1 MLGWSQLLVKGMSK
15 IKSVN
20 MQQKSKNYKQQ
31 TFEEYKGVIQQFR
44 MAGIAA
50 MSLLTIGAVFFHYV
64 QKLSWLDAFYFCT
77 ISLATIGYG
86 DITPT
91 TPAGKIFI
99 MFYVIIGI
107 GIIATFANLVVRRA
121 VLRREIRRLE
131 DDEDR

>member
-1 MLGWSQLLVKGMSK
+1 MKGMSK

>member
-1 MLGWSQLLVKGMSK
+1 MSK
-15 IKSVN
+15 S
-20 MQQKSKNYKQQ
+20 YKQQ
-31 TFEEYKGVIQQFR
+31 TLDEYKGVIQQFR
-44 MAGIAA
+44 MAGVTAIT
-50 MSLLTIGAVFFHYV
+50 LLSVGAVFFHYV

-99 MFYVIIGI
+99 MFYVVIGI

-121 VLRREIRRLE
+121 VLKREIRRINSDKE
-131 DDEDR
+131 

>member
-1 MLGWSQLLVKGMSK
+1 MK
-15 IKSVN
+15 KS
-20 MQQKSKNYKQQ
+20 YKQE
-31 TFEEYKGVIQQFR
+31 TLEEYKGVIQQFR
-44 MAGIAA
+44 IAGITAI
-50 MSLLTIGAVFFHYV
+50 SLLSVGAVFFHYV

-99 MFYVIIGI
+99 MFYVVIGI

-121 VLRREIRRLE
+121 VLRREIRRINSSE
-131 DDEDR
+131 DS

>member
-1 MLGWSQLLVKGMSK
+1 MPKK
-15 IKSVN
+15 T
-20 MQQKSKNYKQQ
+20 NYKQQ
-31 TFEEYKGVIQQFR
+31 TIEEYKGVIQQFR
-44 MAGIAA
+44 MAGVTAI
-50 MSLLTIGAVFFHYV
+50 SLLTIGAVFFHYV

-99 MFYVIIGI
+99 MFYVVIGI

-121 VLRREIRRLE
+121 VLRREIRRINS
-131 DDEDR
+131 DNNS

>member
-1 MLGWSQLLVKGMSK
+1 MK
-15 IKSVN
+15 KS
-20 MQQKSKNYKQQ
+20 YKQQ
-31 TFEEYKGVIQQFR
+31 TLDEYKGVIQQFR
-44 MAGIAA
+44 MAGITAI
-50 MSLLTIGAVFFHYV
+50 SLLTIGAVFFHYV

-99 MFYVIIGI
+99 MFYVVIGI

-121 VLRREIRRLE
+121 VLKREIRRINSQQ
-131 DDEDR
+131 

>member
-1 MLGWSQLLVKGMSK
+1 MQKGN
-15 IKSVN
+15 N
-20 MQQKSKNYKQQ
+20 MQKQPHKSYKEQ
-31 TFEEYKGVIQQFR
+31 TLEEYKGVIQQFR
-44 MAGIAA
+44 MAGVSAIT
-50 MSLLTIGAVFFHYV
+50 LLTIGAVFFHYV

-99 MFYVIIGI
+99 MFYVVIGI

-121 VLRREIRRLE
+121 VLRREIRRINS
-131 DDEDR
+131 DNHS

>member
-1 MLGWSQLLVKGMSK
+1 MPKK
-15 IKSVN
+15 T
-20 MQQKSKNYKQQ
+20 NYKQQ
-31 TFEEYKGVIQQFR
+31 TIEEYKGVIQQFR
-44 MAGIAA
+44 MAGVTAI
-50 MSLLTIGAVFFHYV
+50 SLLTIGAVFFHYV

-99 MFYVIIGI
+99 MFYVVIGI

-121 VLRREIRRLE
+121 VLRREIRRINSE
-131 DDEDR
+131 D

>member
-1 MLGWSQLLVKGMSK
+1 MSK
-15 IKSVN
+15 T
-20 MQQKSKNYKQQ
+20 YKEQ
-31 TFEEYKGVIQQFR
+31 TLEEYKGVIQQFR
-44 MAGIAA
+44 MAGVTAIA
-50 MSLLTIGAVFFHYV
+50 LLSIGAIFFHYV

-99 MFYVIIGI
+99 MFYVVIGI

-121 VLRREIRRLE
+121 VLKREIRRINSE
-131 DDEDR
+131 K

>member
-1 MLGWSQLLVKGMSK
+1 MK
-15 IKSVN
+15 KS
-20 MQQKSKNYKQQ
+20 YKQE
-31 TFEEYKGVIQQFR
+31 TLEEYKGVIQQFR
-44 MAGIAA
+44 IAGITAI
-50 MSLLTIGAVFFHYV
+50 SLLSIGAIFFHYV

-99 MFYVIIGI
+99 MFYVVIGI

-121 VLRREIRRLE
+121 VLRREIRRINSSE
-131 DDEDR
+131 DS

>member
-1 MLGWSQLLVKGMSK
+1 MQNQPH
-15 IKSVN
+15 KS
-20 MQQKSKNYKQQ
+20 YKEQ
-31 TFEEYKGVIQQFR
+31 TLEEYKGVIQQFR
-44 MAGIAA
+44 MAGVTAIT
-50 MSLLTIGAVFFHYV
+50 LLTIGAVFFHYV

-99 MFYVIIGI
+99 MFYVVIGI

-121 VLRREIRRLE
+121 VLRREIRRINS
-131 DDEDR
+131 DNNS

>member
-1 MLGWSQLLVKGMSK
+1 MSK

>member
-1 MLGWSQLLVKGMSK
+1 MK
-15 IKSVN
+15 KS
-20 MQQKSKNYKQQ
+20 YKQE
-31 TFEEYKGVIQQFR
+31 TLEEYKGVIQQFR
-44 MAGIAA
+44 MAGITAI
-50 MSLLTIGAVFFHYV
+50 SLLTVGAIFFHYV

-99 MFYVIIGI
+99 MFYVVIGI

-121 VLRREIRRLE
+121 VLRREIRRINS
-131 DDEDR
+131 DEDS

>member
-1 MLGWSQLLVKGMSK
+1 MHKGNDMQNQPH
-15 IKSVN
+15 KS
-20 MQQKSKNYKQQ
+20 YKEQ
-31 TFEEYKGVIQQFR
+31 TLEEYKSVIQQFR
-44 MAGIAA
+44 MAGVTAIT
-50 MSLLTIGAVFFHYV
+50 LLTIGAVFFHYV

-99 MFYVIIGI
+99 MFYVVIVI

-121 VLRREIRRLE
+121 VLRREIRRINS
-131 DDEDR
+131 DNNS

>member
-1 MLGWSQLLVKGMSK
+1 MSK
-15 IKSVN
+15 N
-20 MQQKSKNYKQQ
+20 TNYKQQ
-31 TFEEYKGVIQQFR
+31 TLEEYKGVIQQFR
-44 MAGIAA
+44 MAGVTAI
-50 MSLLTIGAVFFHYV
+50 SLLTIGAVFFHYV

-99 MFYVIIGI
+99 MFYVVIGI

-121 VLRREIRRLE
+121 VLRREIRRINSE
-131 DDEDR
+131 D

>member
-1 MLGWSQLLVKGMSK
+1 MK
-15 IKSVN
+15 KS
-20 MQQKSKNYKQQ
+20 YKQQ
-31 TFEEYKGVIQQFR
+31 TLEEYKGVIQQFR
-44 MAGIAA
+44 LAGITAI
-50 MSLLTIGAVFFHYV
+50 SLLSVGAIFFHYV

-99 MFYVIIGI
+99 MFYVVIGI

-121 VLRREIRRLE
+121 VLKREIRRINSE
-131 DDEDR
+131 NN

>member
-1 MLGWSQLLVKGMSK
+1 
-15 IKSVN
+15 

>member
-1 MLGWSQLLVKGMSK
+1 MK
-15 IKSVN
+15 KS
-20 MQQKSKNYKQQ
+20 YKQQ
-31 TFEEYKGVIQQFR
+31 TIEEYKGVIQQFR
-44 MAGIAA
+44 MAGITAI
-50 MSLLTIGAVFFHYV
+50 SLLSVGAIFFHYV

-99 MFYVIIGI
+99 MFYVVIGI

-121 VLRREIRRLE
+121 VLRREIRRINSEE
-131 DDEDR
+131 DS

>member
-1 MLGWSQLLVKGMSK
+1 MK
-15 IKSVN
+15 KS
-20 MQQKSKNYKQQ
+20 YKQE
-31 TFEEYKGVIQQFR
+31 TLEEYRGVIQQFR
-44 MAGIAA
+44 IAGITAI
-50 MSLLTIGAVFFHYV
+50 SLLSVGAVFFHYV

-99 MFYVIIGI
+99 MFYVVIGI

-121 VLRREIRRLE
+121 VLRREIRRINSSE
-131 DDEDR
+131 DS